1 MGSNSI
7 QAKNDMNAVYVF
19 KSFFTYFQCS
29 KITNMKKCFALLGIV
44 AAVFTFSNC
53 NPARKAST
61 TAPVVAKAT
70 YASDVTTV
78 IMSNCTPCHVPAKG
92 GNKKPYDNY
101 ANAKTD
107 IDEILRRIQLNP
119 GDKGFMPFKHP
130 KLNDSTINV
139 FKKWKEDGLLEM

>member
-1 MGSNSI
+1 
-7 QAKNDMNAVYVF
+7 
-19 KSFFTYFQCS
+19 
-29 KITNMKKCFALLGIV
+29 MKKCFTLIGIA

-53 NPARKAST
+53 NPARKAGT
-61 TAPVVAKAT
+61 TAPVSAKTT
-70 YASDVTTV
+70 YATDVTTV
-78 IMSNCTPCHVPAKG
+78 VMTHCTPCHVPAKG
-92 GNKKPYDNY
+92 GNKKAYDNY
-101 ANAKTD
+101 SNTKED